1 MEKERGRQST
11 FHKFVECY
19 TKMDIRKNI
28 REVMETLPENVRLIA
43 VSKTKPAEY
52 IEEAYAMGQRAFGEN
67 RPQEMAAKYQLLPKD
82 IEWHMIGQLQE
93 KNVKYIAPFVSL
105 IHSVD
110 SLKLLQKINREAVK
124 NDRVIDCL
132 LEFHIAEEETKS
144 GLTIEEAKQI
154 LESEEYQQADH
165 IRIVGVMGIA
175 TYTDDQRQ
183 IHKEF
188 QEVKKIFE
196 TLRLDYFEGRESFKE
211 LSMGMSGDYKIAIE
225 EGSTMVRIGSSIFGE
240 RIYTK

>member
-1 MEKERGRQST
+1 M
-11 FHKFVECY
+11 
-19 TKMDIRKNI
+19 
-28 REVMETLPENVRLIA
+28 
-43 VSKTKPAEY
+43 
-52 IEEAYAMGQRAFGEN
+52 
-67 RPQEMAAKYQLLPKD
+67 
-82 IEWHMIGQLQE
+82 
-93 KNVKYIAPFVSL
+93 
-105 IHSVD
+105 
-110 SLKLLQKINREAVK
+110 
-124 NDRVIDCL
+124 
-132 LEFHIAEEETKS
+132 
-144 GLTIEEAKQI
+144 
-154 LESEEYQQADH
+154 ESEEYQQADH

>member
-1 MEKERGRQST
+1 ML
-11 FHKFVECY
+11 
-19 TKMDIRKNI
+19 NI
-28 REVMETLPENVRLIA
+28 RENIERIAETLPEGVKLIA

-52 IEEAYAMGQRAFGEN
+52 IEEAYAGGQRAFGEN

-110 SLKLLQKINREAVK
+110 SLKLLQKIDREAAK
-124 NDRVIDCL
+124 HQRIIDCL

-144 GLTIEEAKQI
+144 GLSYEDARVI
-154 LESEEYQQADH
+154 LSSEEFVLLKQV
-165 IRIVGVMGIA
+165 RIVGVMGIA
-175 TYTDDQRQ
+175 TYTDNQEQ

-188 QEVKKIFE
+188 RHLREIFGELKKEFFSGQNDF
-196 TLRLDYFEGRESFKE
+196 RE
-211 LSMGMSGDYKIAIE
+211 LSMGMSGDYRIAIE
-225 EGSTMVRIGSSIFGE
+225 EGSTMVRVGSSIFGE
-240 RIYTK
+240 REYKNK